1 MKKLFAIL
9 LACAMLLPM
18 SVALADGNVMFV
30 VDCEEW
36 VSLRAEPSTTA
47 ARLAMVPL
55 GEPVFDC
62 TESINGFTYCWYN
75 GYSGYIL
82 TEYLLEG
89 DFYEGPDITPECMI
103 IVNCEEW
110 VSLREEPSIAAAR
123 IVKVPLGAMVYN
135 CEPDVNGFVY
145 CEYDGMYGFILEEY
159 LAHPGMVFE
168 ENICY

>member
-9 LACAMLLPM
+9 LACAMLLTM
-18 SVALADGNVMFV
+18 SAALADGEVMFV

-47 ARLAMVPL
+47 ARLAKVPL
-55 GEPVFDC
+55 GAAVFDC
-62 TESINGFTYCWYN
+62 ISSADGFTYCSYN
-75 GYSGYIL
+75 GMYGFIL

-110 VSLREEPSIAAAR
+110 VSLREEPSTAAAR
-123 IVKVPLGAMVYN
+123 IVQVPLGAMVYN

-145 CEYDGMYGFILEEY
+145 CEYDGLYGFILEEY
-159 LAHPGMVFE
+159 LAHPGMFFS
-168 ENICY
+168 ENTCY